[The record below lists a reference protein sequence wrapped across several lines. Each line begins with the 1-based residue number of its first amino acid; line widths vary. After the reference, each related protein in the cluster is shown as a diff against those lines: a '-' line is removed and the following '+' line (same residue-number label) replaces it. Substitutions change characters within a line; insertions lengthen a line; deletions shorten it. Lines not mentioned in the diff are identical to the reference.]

1 MSIFFNNLDI
11 GIISVDSIDIA
22 ILIHLKMKTAY
33 NKDIP
38 YNDLPDLPPKNNL
51 ETTAI
56 FKATIKANK
65 LLAELKGYC
74 QTLPYPQMLLNTVV
88 LQESKES
95 NAIENIV
102 TTQDELY
109 KATLMGD
116 AIKNQAAKEVLQYR
130 EAIYWGI
137 AELQKN
143 NLITTNLLVGLMQ
156 RLRGSS
162 ENIRKNT
169 GTKLGNPINNEIVYT
184 PPEGENIIRDKLSK
198 LEIFINDTTYS
209 DLDPLIKMA
218 LIHYQFEAI
227 HPFSD
232 GNGRTGRI
240 LNVLYLIQQELLG
253 LPVLYLSH
261 YIIQN
266 KSDYYRLLKSIT
278 EENNWEEW
286 VLFVVN
292 GVAETS
298 ETTLRKINAILE
310 LKATTETKAKSALN
324 SSYSKELVD
333 LLFSYPYIKIKVLE
347 DNNIAKRQTASEYLK
362 KLESNKIL
370 NSIKI
375 GNEIYYINQKLIDI
389 LSK

>member
-1 MSIFFNNLDI
+1 
-11 GIISVDSIDIA
+11 
-22 ILIHLKMKTAY
+22 MKTFDK
-33 NKDIP
+33 NLP
-38 YNDLPDLPPKNNL
+38 YNDLPNLPPKVNL

-56 FKATIKANK
+56 FKATIRANK

-74 QTLPYPQMLLNTVV
+74 QTLPYPQLLLNTIV

-116 AIKNQAAKEVLQYR
+116 AVKNQAAKEVLQYR
-130 EAIYWGI
+130 EAMYWSI
-137 AELQKN
+137 EELHRTKI
-143 NLITTNLLVGLMQ
+143 ITTNLMVGIMQ
-156 RLRGSS
+156 RLRNTS
-162 ENIRKNT
+162 ENIRKNP
-169 GTKLGNPINNEIVYT
+169 GTKLANPINNNIVYT
-184 PPEGENIIRDKLSK
+184 PPEGEDIIREKLAK
-198 LEIFINDTTYS
+198 LEVFINDGQFS

-266 KSDYYRLLKSIT
+266 KPDYYRLLKSIT
-278 EENNWEEW
+278 EDDNWEEW
-286 VLFVVN
+286 VLFVIN
-292 GVAETS
+292 GVAQTS
-298 ETTLRKINAILE
+298 EMTLRKINAILE
-310 LKATTETKAKSALN
+310 LKLQTEVKAKEALN

-347 DNNIAKRQTASEYLK
+347 DNKIAKRQTASEYLK
-362 KLESNKIL
+362 KLETKKIL
-370 NSIKI
+370 SSIKI
-375 GNEIYYINQKLIDI
+375 GNEIYYINKNLIEI

>member
-1 MSIFFNNLDI
+1 M
-11 GIISVDSIDIA
+11 
-22 ILIHLKMKTAY
+22 KMIY

-38 YNDLPDLPPKNNL
+38 YNTLPDLPPKKNL
-51 ETTAI
+51 ETVAI
-56 FKATIKANK
+56 FKATIRANK

-74 QTLPYPQMLLNTVV
+74 QTLPYPKLLLNTIV

-109 KATLMGD
+109 KATLMD
-116 AIKNQAAKEVLQYR
+116 DNIKNLAAKEVLQYR

-137 AELQKN
+137 NELKKN
-143 NLITTNLLVGLMQ
+143 NFITTNLLVGLMQ
-156 RLRGSS
+156 RLRNSS
-162 ENIRKNT
+162 ENIRRNT
-169 GTKLGNPINNEIVYT
+169 GTKLANPNNNQIVYT

-198 LEIFINDTTYS
+198 LEIFINDPSFS

-253 LPVLYLSH
+253 MPVLYLSH

-278 EENNWEEW
+278 EEDNWEEW

-298 ETTLRKINAILE
+298 EMTLKKINAILE
-310 LKATTETKAKSALN
+310 LKMDTETKIKEVLK

-333 LLFSYPYIKIKVLE
+333 LLFSYPYIKIRVLE
-347 DNNIAKRQTASEYLK
+347 DYNIAKRQTASEYLK
-362 KLESNKIL
+362 KLEQNKIL
-370 NSIKI
+370 SSVKI
-375 GNEIYYINQKLIDI
+375 GNEIYYINNKLIDI

>member
-1 MSIFFNNLDI
+1 MSIEENQVKFRKHMI
-11 GIISVDSIDIA
+11 
-22 ILIHLKMKTAY
+22 KC
-33 NKDIP
+33 NKDVP
-38 YNDLPDLPPKNNL
+38 YNNLPDLPPKNNL

-56 FKATIKANK
+56 FKATIRANK

-74 QTLPYPQMLLNTVV
+74 QTLPYPKLLLNTIV

-109 KATLMGD
+109 KATLMGE

-137 AELQKN
+137 EELQKN

-162 ENIRKNT
+162 EGIRKNS
-169 GTKLGNPINNEIVYT
+169 GTKLGNPTNNQIVYT

-198 LEIFINDTTYS
+198 LEIFINDPTFS

-298 ETTLRKINAILE
+298 KMTLEKINAILE
-310 LKATTETKAKSALN
+310 LKSDAEIRVKEVLK

-333 LLFSYPYIKIKVLE
+333 LLFSHPYIKIKVLE
-347 DNNIAKRQTASEYLK
+347 ENNIAKRQTAANYLK
-362 KLESNKIL
+362 LLTKNNIL
-370 NSIKI
+370 KSVQIWK
-375 GNEIYYINQKLIDI
+375 ETYYINEKLIEI